1 VRYEPIDPQFF
12 IANRERLKRLLPPN
26 SLVVV
31 NANDV
36 LPTNGDGTLPMIPNS
51 DLFYLTGVEQ
61 EQTIMVLYPEAEDPK
76 HRELLFLRE
85 PTAENKLWE
94 GHKLSKDEARALT
107 GIHHVHWL
115 SEFPRLFHRLMCE
128 CDRVFLNSNEQ
139 HRAIINVESREARFV
154 ADTLRR
160 YPLHDYHRLAPL
172 MHQLRVVKSNIELAL
187 IRQACDLTAAGFSR
201 VLKFTKPGV
210 RETEVEAEFAHE
222 FIRKGS
228 QFAYLP
234 IIATGINACCLHYV
248 ANSSVCQEGE
258 LLLLDVA
265 ASYANY
271 NADMTRTIPVS
282 GRFTRRQKKVYN
294 AVLRVFRQCIA
305 GLVPGK
311 KTRDWQQE
319 AEQTIE
325 KELVDLG
332 LLTVREIKQ
341 QDPDCPAFKKYFM
354 HGVGHAIGLGVHD
367 VIIATQPIQ
376 AGWVM
381 TVEPAIYIP
390 AEGFAV
396 RLESDVLM
404 SEKGPVD
411 LMAGIPIEADE
422 IEELMNAQ
430 PKFHSTN
437 GKKHESFQVRRKT
450 ELAVQ

>member
-12 IANRERLKRLLPPN
+12 VANRERLKRLLPRN
-26 SLVVV
+26 SLAVV

-36 LPTNGDGTLPMIPNS
+36 LPTNGDGSLAMIPNA
-51 DLFYLTGVEQ
+51 DLFYLTGIQQ
-61 EQTIMVLYPEAEDPK
+61 EQTIVVLCPDADDPK
-76 HRELLFLRE
+76 HREMLFLRE

-94 GHKLSKDEARALT
+94 GHKFTKEEARAIT
-107 GIHHVHWL
+107 GIRQVHWL
-115 SEFPRLFHRLMCE
+115 SEFFRLFHRLMCE
-128 CDRVFLNSNEQ
+128 SEHVFLNSNEQ
-139 HRAIINVESREARFV
+139 HRAIIEVESREARFV

-160 YPLHDYHRLAPL
+160 YPLHNYHRLAPL
-172 MHQLRVVKSNIELAL
+172 LHQLRVVKSKTEVAL
-187 IRQACDLTAAGFSR
+187 IRKACDLTAAGFSR

-222 FIRKGS
+222 FIRNGS

-234 IIATGINACCLHYV
+234 IIGTGLNACCLHYI
-248 ANSSVCQEGE
+248 ANSAMCHEGE

-294 AVLRVFRQCIA
+294 SVLRVFRQCIA

-311 KTRDWQQE
+311 MTKDWQQE
-319 AEQTIE
+319 AEQMIE

-341 QDPDCPAFKKYFM
+341 QDPDNPAFKKYFM

-367 VIIATQPIQ
+367 VIVAKQPIQ

-390 AEGFAV
+390 EEGFAV
-396 RLESDVLM
+396 RLENDVLVT
-404 SEKGPVD
+404 EKGPVD
-411 LMAGIPIEADE
+411 LMEHIPIEADE

-430 PKFHSTN
+430 SKLNSSN
-437 GKKHESFQVRRKT
+437 GKKHELDQIGQKP
-450 ELAVQ
+450 ELAFK